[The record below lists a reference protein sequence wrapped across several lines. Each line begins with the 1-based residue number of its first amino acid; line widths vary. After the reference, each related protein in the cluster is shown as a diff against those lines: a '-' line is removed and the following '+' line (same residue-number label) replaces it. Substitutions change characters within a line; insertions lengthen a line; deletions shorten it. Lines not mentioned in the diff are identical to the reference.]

1 MLHNEARKLVLE
13 AWDKTHNAREIAKYF
28 SVNES
33 TVYRLIEERARTGSY
48 ETRTQLRGRKTI
60 LTEKQH
66 HDILEL
72 VQEQPDITM
81 KEIVETLHL
90 PVGDETVRRFLI
102 KQGYIYKKKSLHA
115 KEQDRPRCAEKT
127 QSMDRNYIWCKCRTS
142 NISRYKPHKTL
153 CTCSTWK
160 TCHGCYLDQHACRNN
175 CFVIHPA

>member
-48 ETRTQLRGRKTI
+48 ETRTQLRDRKTI

-72 VQEQPDITM
+72 VQEQLDITM

-90 PVGDETVRRFLI
+90 PVGDEAVRRFLI
-102 KQGYIYKKKSLHA
+102 KQGYTYKKNSSGRCNGYNSILSDVINYCIRFLKERLSEIETAALGNEAGMIGAASL
-115 KEQDRPRCAEKT
+115 
-127 QSMDRNYIWCKCRTS
+127 
-142 NISRYKPHKTL
+142 L
-153 CTCSTWK
+153 
-160 TCHGCYLDQHACRNN
+160 
-175 CFVIHPA
+175 

>member
-81 KEIVETLHL
+81 KEIVET
-90 PVGDETVRRFLI
+90 
-102 KQGYIYKKKSLHA
+102 QGYIYKKKSLHA

-142 NISRYKPHKTL
+142 NISR
-153 CTCSTWK
+153 
-160 TCHGCYLDQHACRNN
+160 
-175 CFVIHPA
+175 